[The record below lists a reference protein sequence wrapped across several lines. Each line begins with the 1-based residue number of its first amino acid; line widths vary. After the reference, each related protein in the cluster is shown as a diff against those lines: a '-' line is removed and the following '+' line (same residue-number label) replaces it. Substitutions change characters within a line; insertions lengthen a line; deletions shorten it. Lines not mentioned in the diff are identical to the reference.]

1 MNKFKKYLFE
11 KFTAKMTAF
20 ETDLDSLFKESKVLE
35 NEIMENLKGLRY
47 E

>member
-20 ETDLDSLFKESKVLE
+20 ETNLNQPFKEGKDLE
-35 NEIMENLKGLRY
+35 KEIMENLKGLRY